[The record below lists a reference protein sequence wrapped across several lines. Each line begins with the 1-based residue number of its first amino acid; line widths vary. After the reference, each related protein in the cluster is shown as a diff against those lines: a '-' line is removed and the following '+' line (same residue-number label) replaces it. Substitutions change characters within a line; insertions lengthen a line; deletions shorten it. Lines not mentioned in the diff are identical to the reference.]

1 MDDNIKWVTI
11 KGRRIPIY
19 PKKSKNKS
27 EENKKT
33 NKKCSIIS
41 KKEYARIQH
50 MVDTYP
56 KKFKHGKHSTVL
68 DNTWYFFRVDV
79 DSCVTIDIRIKNID
93 SDYALEL
100 EEDYKNGW

>member
-19 PKKSKNKS
+19 PKSSKKKKTTNKS
-27 EENKKT
+27 TKKR
-33 NKKCSIIS
+33 SIIS

-56 KKFKHGKHSTVL
+56 KKFKLGKHSTVL
-68 DNTWYFFRVDV
+68 DNTWYFFRVDE
-79 DSCVTIDIRIKNID
+79 DRHVTIDIREKNID
-93 SDYALEL
+93 TKIGLYL
-100 EEDYKNGW
+100 EEKYKNGR